1 MKESV
6 LSITITFVISVLIIS
21 ISSQTTFASTLSGNE
36 TPGDSQNTASKDSAI
51 EKLAKALQEDKD
63 DGDDNGGKNWEKAID
78 SLGKEMGFPVDEDV
92 EDALRNITELHLGNV
107 INE

>member
-1 MKESV
+1 MKES
-6 LSITITFVISVLIIS
+6 LQSISITFVISILIIS
-21 ISSQTTFASTLSGNE
+21 ISSQTTFASPLSGNE
-36 TPGDSQNTASKDSAI
+36 TPDDSKNTASKDSAI
-51 EKLAKALQEDKD
+51 EKLAQALQKDKD
-63 DGDDNGGKNWEKAID
+63 KGDDNGGKNWEKAID